1 MSERRPQPWVL
12 YGLIAANVAMFAV
25 ELAAG
30 ADPIQPGPQ
39 VIVELGGN
47 YPSLTLHGEWWRLG
61 SSMFLHF
68 GVLHLAMNMLCLYQA
83 RAVEPVFGRL
93 GFVVIYVLAGLG
105 GGIAS
110 LIANPGNVVSAG
122 ASGAVF
128 GVYGALGAKFVM
140 HRAEFEPEAWS
151 KTMRRLGTFLALNA
165 IVGLSAKGISLSAH
179 IGGLVVGIAVGA
191 ALLAGAGTTQVRT
204 RRALGLAALGIAL
217 TAAGVMTIKADP
229 GVAPLL
235 GRFDAVEKSS
245 LSKMTEAYAQHKA
258 GKITDAELD
267 VLLERD
273 VIAPY
278 RRVRE
283 EMLATRDVPERLRPL
298 FACNDAL
305 MAARLAAWTAHQ
317 AALREPDPAKRTP
330 LLEAYKRAADEI
342 PGRVEAVNAELGRLK
357 K

>member
-30 ADPIQPGPQ
+30 ADPIQPNTQ
-39 VIVELGGN
+39 VIRELGGN
-47 YPSLTLHGEWWRLG
+47 YPALTLHGEWWRLG

-68 GVLHLAMNMLCLYQA
+68 GLVHLGMNMLCLYQA

-128 GVYGALGAKFVM
+128 GVYGALGAKLVM
-140 HRAEFEPEAWS
+140 HRAQFEPELWS
-151 KTMRRLGTFLALNA
+151 KTMRRLGTFLVLNA

-179 IGGLVVGIAVGA
+179 VGGLVVGVAVGA
-191 ALLAGAGTTQVRT
+191 ALLAGAGTPHGRT

-217 TAAGVMTIKADP
+217 TAVGVMTIKADAN
-229 GVAPLL
+229 VVPLL

-258 GKITDAELD
+258 GKLTDAELD
-267 VLLERD
+267 ALLERD

-278 RRVRE
+278 RQVRE
-283 EMLATRDVPERLRPL
+283 ELLATRDVPARLRPL
-298 FACNDAL
+298 FAYTEAL

-317 AALREPDPAKRTP
+317 AALREPDPARRAALLEVYKRT
-330 LLEAYKRAADEI
+330 ASEI
-342 PGRVEAVNAELGRLK
+342 HSRVEAVDAELGRLEK
-357 K
+357 